1 VLNVDPRVRSLADE
15 RLAGAG
21 EPPAAPGES
30 FAAPG
35 GPFAA
40 SGEPSASSGEPLA
53 GRGEPFAAPGGS
65 SAFPGEPSAG
75 AGAPSAASGEP
86 FASPGE
92 PSAGSGE
99 RQKKVRKPHPI
110 LLSWSGG
117 KDSAFALHTLRSS
130 PDFEPV
136 GLLTTITEDY
146 DRISIHGVRC
156 ELLERQA
163 ESIGLPLHKVLIPK
177 DCTNEIYEDR
187 LAAALRGIKSQ
198 GIHHVAFGDLF
209 LEDIRAYREK
219 QMAPL
224 GLQPVFPV
232 WGLDTTDLAHDLIR
246 LGFQALLVCVDT
258 DILDPVFAGRAYD
271 EDLLRDLP
279 PDVDL
284 CGENG
289 EFHTFVHAG
298 PIFREPIAIKLGR
311 VEGRGRFWFRDVETV

>member
-15 RLAGAG
+15 PLAGAG
-21 EPPAAPGES
+21 GSLEMPGECLAGS
-30 FAAPG
+30 GGSRNVSGGPAETPG
-35 GPFAA
+35 GTFAG
-40 SGEPSASSGEPLA
+40 S
-53 GRGEPFAAPGGS
+53 GGS
-65 SAFPGEPSAG
+65 SAGPFRS
-75 AGAPSAASGEP
+75 SAASGESS
-86 FASPGE
+86 AGPGE
-92 PSAGSGE
+92 PPAGLPRPSAGSGE
-99 RQKKVRKPHPI
+99 RLEEVRKPHPI

-146 DRISIHGVRC
+146 DRISIHGVRR

-187 LAAALRGIKSQ
+187 LAAALRDIKSQ

-298 PIFREPIAIKLGR
+298 PIFREPIGIKLGR
-311 VEGRGRFWFRDVETV
+311 LEGRGRFWFRDVETA